1 MKSTDKRKL
10 NKQKI
15 IKSKQ
20 SKKLAKSKQ
29 VIRNKK
35 KQKTKT
41 TTTTTTKSQKKKLMN
56 PSYFYTSSSSF
67 VSSHNGKIMNNL
79 QKDIQI
85 KNNQGYMITTN
96 KGKKTKRKLT
106 NQEINNF
113 IERPVVYNNI
123 KSKKNNN
130 VLRIGNFVYM

>member
-10 NKQKI
+10 NKKKI
-15 IKSKQ
+15 TKSKQ
-20 SKKLAKSKQ
+20 SKNLAKSKQ
-29 VIRNKK
+29 VIRNKN

-41 TTTTTTKSQKKKLMN
+41 TTKITTKSKKKLMN

-113 IERPVVYNNI
+113 IERPVIYNNI

>member
-1 MKSTDKRKL
+1 MKSTNKRKL

-29 VIRNKK
+29 VIKSKNKHNTTQSK
-35 KQKTKT
+35 KQ
-41 TTTTTTKSQKKKLMN
+41 LMN
-56 PSYFYTSSSSF
+56 PSYFYSSSSSF
-67 VSSHNGKIMNNL
+67 VSSHNGKITNNL

-106 NQEINNF
+106 NQEINHF
-113 IERPVVYNNI
+113 IERPVVYSNI

>member
-1 MKSTDKRKL
+1 MKSTNKRKL

-29 VIRNKK
+29 VIKSKNKHKTKESK
-35 KQKTKT
+35 KQT
-41 TTTTTTKSQKKKLMN
+41 LMN
-56 PSYFYTSSSSF
+56 PSYFYKSSSSF
-67 VSSHNGKIMNNL
+67 VISHNGKIMNNL

-85 KNNQGYMITTN
+85 NNNQGYMITTN

-106 NQEINNF
+106 SKEIHNF
-113 IERPVVYNNI
+113 IERPVVYSNL